1 MDFPIRFRGEEEIG
15 GVSPCHGGRKSPI
28 ATSLHFTEFFFL
40 FLFFFWSPKRLE
52 WPLLGMSDFPD
63 LMSELYSAPSDH
75 GRLS

>member
-40 FLFFFWSPKRLE
+40 FLFFLVPQTA
-52 WPLLGMSDFPD
+52 GMAFAGHERFSR
-63 LMSELYSAPSDH
+63 SNE
-75 GRLS
+75 